1 MPNSQA
7 KASSECVISLER
19 LDPAQHG
26 QLKYAAAFIDEHI
39 DEIRLE
45 NGKLVIEHHAP
56 DRSERIAAHAE
67 RLIERFS
74 RGDFGFKEHI
84 LFRQSG
90 PMPYKGDIIAALVEA
105 KAIKVLEPGL
115 FIFREPFSS
124 LLRFFDDTFVQRIAD
139 AFGAKEESYPA
150 VIHLSTLDKTNH
162 FTSFPEHLHFLS
174 HLRDDLDVIESF
186 SDSVRAAGG
195 WKADAPL
202 DLNRSMP
209 NPRFAMN
216 PSTCYHCY
224 EGLQGEILEG
234 DGIVATAVAKCH
246 RYESKNHADFGR
258 LLDFSMREIIFVGK
272 PEFVRENRMK
282 AVEHLKQLAAEWEI
296 DCLIENAND
305 PFFTNDFQVKASFQR
320 NQEMK
325 YEMRLTIP
333 SIGKS
338 IACSSVNFHST
349 AFGTAFD
356 IKIGKRPATTG
367 CVGFGLER
375 WVFAF
380 LAQFGLDEQQWPAA
394 FREQYR
400 AWQAKS

>member
-1 MPNSQA
+1 MSTPQSTL
-7 KASSECVISLER
+7 CVISLDR
-19 LDPAQHG
+19 LDPSQHG
-26 QLKYAAAFIDEHI
+26 QVKYASAFIDEHI
-39 DEIRLE
+39 EDIRMD
-45 NGKLVIEHHAP
+45 NGKLFITH
-56 DRSERIAAHAE
+56 RSPAGSQRIAMHVE
-67 RLIERFS
+67 KLIDRFS
-74 RGDFGFKEHI
+74 RGDFGFKEHV
-84 LFRQSG
+84 LYERRG
-90 PMPYKGDIIAALVEA
+90 PMPYRGDIIAKLVET
-105 KAIKVLEPGL
+105 KTIKVLEPGL

-124 LLRFFDDTFVQRIAD
+124 LLRFFDDTFVKRIAD
-139 AFGAKEESYPA
+139 AFGAKEETYPA

-162 FTSFPEHLHFLS
+162 FTSFPEHLHFLT

-186 SDSVRAAGG
+186 SDSIRKAGG
-195 WKADAPL
+195 WKAEQPL
-202 DLNRSMP
+202 DLNRNMP
-209 NPRFAMN
+209 KPRFAMN

-224 EGLQGEILEG
+224 EGLQGETLEG
-234 DGIVATAVAKCH
+234 DGIVVTAVAKCH

-272 PEFVRENRMK
+272 PEFVRENRLK
-282 AVEHLKQLAAEWEI
+282 AVEHLKHLAEEWEL

-333 SIGKS
+333 HIGKS

-349 AFGTAFD
+349 AFGSAFD
-356 IKIGKRPATTG
+356 IKTGKRPATTG

-380 LAQFGLDEQQWPAA
+380 LAQFGLNEDGWPAA

-400 AWQAKS
+400 AWQIQSR